1 MTKVLFKFGTKAQY
15 LALEEKL
22 DNALYFLTDTGE
34 LYKGSKSIAQSH
46 VYKGEKIGNETSQEA
61 LNRIIQ
67 DQITVEGDIALII
80 GNNNTVDTFI
90 KDKNEW
96 TLLNAS
102 FDSILSRLSNLELLI
117 NDWGTLFKY
126 KGVINSLI
134 NVTNP
139 SNGDVY
145 QVGSSE
151 YVWNGEEWI
160 ELGTPIDLTNY
171 YTKDEVKDLIG
182 VPSSS
187 YIDETTGNLITVPA
201 TGIFEEL
208 SKNADKII
216 PLFNGV
222 ISGLVPVLDNELTV
236 QEKSN
241 YFLNALGNWVTI
253 NTSIGQ
259 YIAPDGT
266 TFTDVEK
273 YVEYMVENYAEMIWE
288 TME

>member
-1 MTKVLFKFGTKAQY
+1 MAKVLFKFGTQAQY

-61 LNRIIQ
+61 LNRIVQ
-67 DQITVEGDIALII
+67 DYITVEGDIGLII
-80 GNNNTVDTFI
+80 GKNNTVDTFI
-90 KDKNEW
+90 KDQNEW

-102 FDSILSRLSNLELLI
+102 FDDILSRLSNLEFLTNNL
-117 NDWGTLFKY
+117 GTLFKY
-126 KGVINSLI
+126 KGIVNSLVNVIN
-134 NVTNP
+134 P
-139 SNGDVY
+139 FNGDVY
-145 QVGSSE
+145 QVGNSE
-151 YVWNGEEWI
+151 YVWNGEEWV
-160 ELGTPIDLTNY
+160 EFGTPIDLTNY
-171 YTKDEVKDLIG
+171 YTKDEIKDLIG
-182 VPSSS
+182 TPASS
-187 YIDETTGNLITVPA
+187 YTDEITGDLITVPA

-216 PLFNGV
+216 PLFNGTTA
-222 ISGLVPVLDNELTV
+222 GLVPVLDNELTA

-241 YFLNALGNWVTI
+241 YFLNALGNWITI

-259 YIAPDGT
+259 YVAPNGT
-266 TFTDVEK
+266 VFTDIEK

>member
-1 MTKVLFKFGTKAQY
+1 MAKVLFKFGTQAQY

-34 LYKGSKSIAQSH
+34 LYKGSMPIAQSH
-46 VYKGEKIGNETSQEA
+46 IYKGIKNGNETSQET

-67 DQITVEGDIALII
+67 DYITVDGDIGLII
-80 GNNNTVDTFI
+80 GNNTVDTFI
-90 KDKNEW
+90 KNQNEW
-96 TLLNAS
+96 ILLNPS
-102 FDSILSRLSNLELLI
+102 FDNILSRLSNLELLT
-117 NDWGTLFKY
+117 NNLGTLFKY
-126 KGVINSLI
+126 KGIINSLN
-134 NVTNP
+134 NVVNP

-145 QVGSSE
+145 QVGNSE

-171 YTKDEVKDLIG
+171 YTKDEIKDLIG
-182 VPSSS
+182 VPESS
-187 YIDETTGNLITVPA
+187 YVDEITKELISVPA
-201 TGIFEEL
+201 TGIFKEIQD
-208 SKNADKII
+208 NIDKII
-216 PLFNGV
+216 PLFNGN
-222 ISGLVPVLDNELTV
+222 IAGLVPVLNNDLTT

-241 YFLNALGNWVTI
+241 YFLNALGDWVSVD
-253 NTSIGQ
+253 TSIGQ

-288 TME
+288 SME